1 MQAPGDSRPP
11 LAFEDVV
18 DDHVNASEASETP
31 PGYVNGKW
39 VLVGFLLLF
48 AAASTAIVLIS
59 RDMDRKGQKARA
71 MEEKLG
77 RQVGPV
83 DSPKEQKR
91 MERFKKAAE

>member
-1 MQAPGDSRPP
+1 LRAWNMPRLSGACSADGG
-11 LAFEDVV
+11 LELV
-18 DDHVNASEASETP
+18 DETP

-48 AAASTAIVLIS
+48 AGASTAIVLIS
-59 RDMDRKGQKARA
+59 RDFDRKAEKARA
-71 MEEKLG
+71 MEDKLG
-77 RQVGPV
+77 REVGPE